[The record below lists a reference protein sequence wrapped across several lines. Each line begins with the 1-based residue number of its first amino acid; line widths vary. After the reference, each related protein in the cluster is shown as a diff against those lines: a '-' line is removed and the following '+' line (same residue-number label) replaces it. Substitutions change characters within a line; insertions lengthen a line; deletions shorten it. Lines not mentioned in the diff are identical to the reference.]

1 MKIALLGAANSV
13 HLARIANAIL
23 AKGHEVLVISLP
35 NHRDVDNVIRTKIF
49 YLKHSG
55 GKGYYLNALEL
66 KKILK
71 EENVDILNSHY
82 ASGYGTLGRLS
93 NFHPTILSVWGSDVY
108 SFPNEHLI
116 KKIILKRNLKSADLL
131 FSTSNCMADETR
143 KYIGKKKN
151 IVTTPFGVDTSL
163 FSIKEKRKQSEY
175 KVTFGFLKGTDPI
188 YGIDIFLEA
197 FKNVF
202 ENFRDSDY
210 DINAIICGSDK
221 QNILNNLLETFEISN
236 YVKYLGRVP
245 HAEMA
250 DIINMCDIVC
260 IPSRE
265 ESFGVIAIEAMSSG
279 TPCITSQA
287 PGLAEVMINNKT
299 GFVVNNE
306 VDSFTKAMSYAVTH
320 KEDLKKMQ
328 RTCREHVLEN
338 YNFEKNIE
346 IFLNEFKVICGISN
360 GG

>member
-35 NHRDVDNVIRTKIF
+35 NHRDVDNIIRTKIF

-71 EENVDILNSHY
+71 EENVDVLNSHY

-143 KYIGKKKN
+143 KYIGYKKQ
-151 IVTTPFGVDTSL
+151 IVITPFGVDTKMFCPSE
-163 FSIKEKRKQSEY
+163 KEKENTDTNF
-175 KVTFGFLKGTDPI
+175 VIGFLKGTSRI
-188 YGIDIFLEA
+188 YGIDIFMEA
-197 FKNVF
+197 FEKSKKILDRQGIF
-202 ENFRDSDY
+202 AS
-210 DINAIICGSDK
+210 ALICGGGDR
-221 QNILNNLLETFEISN
+221 NDEIISKIKKSEFSN
-236 YVKYLGRVP
+236 SYNFLGRIPHIQMPQIISECDVVCVP
-245 HAEMA
+245 
-250 DIINMCDIVC
+250 
-260 IPSRE
+260 SLE
-265 ESFGVIAIEAMSSG
+265 ESFGVVALEAMSSG
-279 TPCITSQA
+279 IPCITSDA
-287 PGLAEVMINNKT
+287 PGLEE
-299 GFVVNNE
+299 VVNHE
-306 VDSFTKAMSYAVTH
+306 ITGYVTH
-320 KEDLKKMQ
+320 NTIEELSEKICILAINCEKRRRMALAA
-328 RTCREHVLEN
+328 REHVCKE
-338 YNFEKNIE
+338 YDFSKNID
-346 IFLNEFKVICGISN
+346 IFLDAYISII
-360 GG
+360 